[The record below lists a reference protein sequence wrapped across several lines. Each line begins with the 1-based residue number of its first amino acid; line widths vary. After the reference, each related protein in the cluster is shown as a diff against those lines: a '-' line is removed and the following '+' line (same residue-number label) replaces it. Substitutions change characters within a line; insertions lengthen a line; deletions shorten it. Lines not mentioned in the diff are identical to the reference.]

1 MTIITTVLLFLTLLC
16 LVAIRLLWV
25 KLRSVRRQAAGL
37 HSEASD
43 TVTAI
48 KHALLQSNLSAIVAI
63 DQNDLIIE
71 FNPSAE
77 RLFKRKR
84 QDVMGAV
91 MGELIIPER
100 FRSMHY
106 AGMKHYL
113 STGEGP
119 VLRKRIEVS
128 ALNSEGDEFP
138 IEMEITPI
146 DSVNGVIF
154 VSVIND
160 ITERENSRKNMVD
173 ALAQAEE
180 ANRAK
185 SRFLTS
191 VSHEIRTPLHAVL
204 SLIECLQHTALNDQ
218 QFKYVST
225 AQQAGESLLNMVN
238 DILDLGQI
246 EAGKRE
252 VHVSTCHPHIILAE
266 HLEIYRQSLSEK
278 GLELY
283 LIESSEVPRT
293 LNTDVTMLR
302 QILSN
307 LLSNACKYTDA
318 GSVTVHSRCRVDIV
332 DGKQQFW
339 WCCDVR
345 DTGVGLTP
353 EQIQALFQ
361 EFTRFHQDG
370 SSSGTGVGLMISR
383 MLAKQLGGE
392 LSVESNTENSTCF
405 TLSLPIA
412 EVKSRRVFAQLQQTE
427 VFLCS
432 DNPQWLRCF
441 SQQLSNLAVQH
452 VHAITID
459 KLTTLPEQ
467 TIVIADTQHCY
478 EELTD
483 KLRNVSQQRQLK
495 LISAGDDLN
504 SELAMCAR
512 HFAFVSQPYRRQ
524 DIIAALRAARTGRK
538 LAFDSERGNK
548 QTLLLSQTQ
557 MNLAFHILLV
567 DDSEVNRLTIRTFLG
582 LEGIRVTEASNG
594 EEAVNAVRE
603 ARFDLILM
611 DMRMPVLDGIEATEL
626 IRQQKLAE
634 ATPIIALTAHVQE
647 NEKQRCLA
655 AGMQDFLTKPIG
667 KAVLIKR
674 VMHWLSNRLANEPL
688 PMLEPAVAITGQLLD
703 ESLLQRLQ
711 RDLPAE
717 NFQRL
722 QDIFLKEIVRQVTE
736 VQDFL
741 SEKNY
746 NRVEILVHAIKS
758 SAHTFGAM
766 QLSDIATQME
776 QACQEQQLT
785 KAEQYFPLLQQL
797 CQQTRD
803 EFMRRGYGGS
813 S

>member
-1 MTIITTVLLFLTLLC
+1 MTLITTVLLILTLLC
-16 LVAIRLLWV
+16 FTVTAFVWQRLI
-25 KLRSVRRQAAGL
+25 SVNRHKIGIN
-37 HSEASD
+37 SESAN

-84 QDVMGAV
+84 EDVMGAV

-100 FRSMHY
+100 FRQMHY
-106 AGMKHYL
+106 AGMKRYL
-113 STGEGP
+113 NTGEGP
-119 VLRKRIEVS
+119 VIKKRIEVS
-128 ALNSEGDEFP
+128 ALNADGDEFP

-146 DSVNGVIF
+146 DSDNGVIF
-154 VSVIND
+154 VAVIND
-160 ITERENSRKNMVD
+160 ITERENSHKKIVD
-173 ALAQAEE
+173 ALNQAEE
-180 ANRAK
+180 ANRVK

-238 DILDLGQI
+238 DILDLGQV

-252 VHVSTCHPHIILAE
+252 VHMSNCHPHTIVAE
-266 HLEIYRQSLSEK
+266 HIEIYRQSFMEK
-278 GLELY
+278 GLNLY
-283 LIESSEVPRT
+283 LIELADVPRII
-293 LNTDVTMLR
+293 NTDVTMLR

-307 LLSNACKYTDA
+307 LLSNACKYTDSGA
-318 GSVTVHSRCRVDIV
+318 VTVQSRCKMSTE
-332 DGKQQFW
+332 DGKPQYW
-339 WCCDVR
+339 WCCDVK
-345 DTGVGLTP
+345 DTGAGLT
-353 EQIQALFQ
+353 QQQVQALFQ

-383 MLAKQLGGE
+383 LLAKQLGGE
-392 LSVESNTENSTCF
+392 LSVQSDTESGTCF

-412 EVKSRRVFAQLQQTE
+412 ATRPKRLFKQLQQTE

-432 DNPQWLRCF
+432 NDANWLRCL
-441 SQQLSNLAVQH
+441 SQQLNNIALQH
-452 VHAITID
+452 IHVIATEELD
-459 KLTTLPEQ
+459 TLPEQ
-467 TIVIADTQHCY
+467 TIVIVDTQHY
-478 EELTD
+478 DSVLAS
-483 KLRNVSQQRQLK
+483 KLCQVSEQRKLK
-495 LISAGDDLN
+495 LISAGYDLK
-504 SELAMCAR
+504 SGLALCSR
-512 HFAFVSQPYRRQ
+512 HFAFICQPYRRQ
-524 DIIAALRAARTGRK
+524 DIIAAIRAARSEQK
-538 LAFDSERGNK
+538 LAFDSARLNK
-548 QTLLLSQTQ
+548 STLVISPTQ
-557 MNLAFHILLV
+557 LNQAFHILLV

-582 LEGIRVTEASNG
+582 LEGIRVTEAGNG
-594 EEAVNAVRE
+594 EEAINAVR
-603 ARFDLILM
+603 AGHFDLILM
-611 DMRMPVLDGIEATEL
+611 DMRMPVLDGVEATEI

-634 ATPIIALTAHVQE
+634 GTPIIALTAHVQE

-674 VMHWLSNRLANEPL
+674 VMNWLSNQPAEARNEST
-688 PMLEPAVAITGQLLD
+688 ESAYVVSGQLLD
-703 ESLLQRLQ
+703 EALLQHLQ

-722 QDIFLKEIVRQVTE
+722 LDMFLAEIERQVTD
-736 VQDFL
+736 VTNFL
-741 SEKNY
+741 NDKNY

-766 QLSDIATQME
+766 QLSDIAKHME
-776 QACQEQQLT
+776 LACQQQKFTQVDIYLP
-785 KAEQYFPLLQQL
+785 QLHQL
-797 CQQTRD
+797 CQQTQD
-803 EFMRRGYGGS
+803 EFIRRGYGGS
-813 S
+813 N